1 MTTIKC
7 RKCGKVYPFNEKI
20 CPDCGYDIRKD
31 ETLSPRDRAALGL
44 KSDSALFEEL
54 GKENMERW
62 KTQTREERL
71 QDAWENRN
79 KFEIRPDQGGLPRV
93 NIPMNTDVFLTVILW
108 WRYFWLSIWLKIIT
122 FIIKRLMLLNF
133 CLVRNYQKIF
143 TNNSQNR

>member
-7 RKCGKVYPFNEKI
+7 RKCGKVYPFDEKI

-31 ETLSPRDRAALGL
+31 ETLSPRDRASLGL

-93 NIPMNTDVFLTVILW
+93 NIPMNTMLFLTVILVVAVFLAK
-108 WRYFWLSIWLKIIT
+108 YLA
-122 FIIKRLMLLNF
+122 
-133 CLVRNYQKIF
+133 
-143 TNNSQNR
+143 

>member
-31 ETLSPRDRAALGL
+31 ETLSPRDRVALGL

-62 KTQTREERL
+62 KNQTKEE
-71 QDAWENRN
+71 RN

-93 NIPMNTDVFLTVILW
+93 NIPMNTMLFLTVIFVVAVFLAK
-108 WRYFWLSIWLKIIT
+108 YLA
-122 FIIKRLMLLNF
+122 
-133 CLVRNYQKIF
+133 
-143 TNNSQNR
+143 

>member
-31 ETLSPRDRAALGL
+31 ETLSPRDRVALGL

-54 GKENMERW
+54 GKGNMERW

-71 QDAWENRN
+71 QDAWEVSGTDC
-79 KFEIRPDQGGLPRV
+79 FGADQGR
-93 NIPMNTDVFLTVILW
+93 
-108 WRYFWLSIWLKIIT
+108 
-122 FIIKRLMLLNF
+122 
-133 CLVRNYQKIF
+133 IF
-143 TNNSQNR
+143 KKYSWPPGWISSHKASG